1 MLPFLAL
8 VVVTEAVKF
17 HKSKILHKRKR
28 DFIAKRQGKPAI
40 VYLDVPPTLVQKTKK
55 NKKQK
60 KIIKYPNNLSAR
72 SLSKVF

>member
-55 NKKQK
+55 TQN